1 MASTFDIALVI
12 FAILSSG
19 YIAYLWL
26 DNAETADKA
35 DPRGEPELSYLFDHG
50 VLQHASGTT
59 AQFWQGFTNGP
70 TCITT
75 CQVALRCSPT
85 NPLRRPKAS

>member
-35 DPRGEPELSYLFDHG
+35 DPRGEPELCPISL
-50 VLQHASGTT
+50 TT
-59 AQFWQGFTNGP
+59 G
-70 TCITT
+70 C
-75 CQVALRCSPT
+75 CST
-85 NPLRRPKAS
+85 PLARQRSFAR

>member
-35 DPRGEPELSYLFDHG
+35 DPRGSPSCPIFL
-50 VLQHASGTT
+50 TT
-59 AQFWQGFTNGP
+59 GY
-70 TCITT
+70 
-75 CQVALRCSPT
+75 CST
-85 NPLRRPKAS
+85 PLARQRSFAR